1 MDVLE
6 WDCCTSELVIVD
18 LSRTIVLRRGRVVGA
33 TRVPVADVTTSTSG
47 QYVRL
52 LDMRNSDPGIA

>member
-6 WDCCTSELVIVD
+6 RGCCTSELVIVD
-18 LSRTIVLRRGRVVGA
+18 LSRTIDLGRGRVVGT
-33 TRVPVADVTTSTSG
+33 TRALVMDVTTSTSG

-52 LDMRNSDPGIA
+52 LDLRNSDPGIA